1 MRKAS
6 ETSGTTLNVPI
17 FELSGSQR
25 KKKKQKGTEKIF
37 EEIIVED
44 FPNMGKKIVNQIQEA
59 ESLTGETQG
68 ETL

>member
-1 MRKAS
+1 MHQCLHHSSAR
-6 ETSGTTLNVPI
+6 G
-17 FELSGSQR
+17 R
-25 KKKKQKGTEKIF
+25 RQKGTEKIF

-59 ESLTGETQG
+59 ESLTGETLG

>member
-1 MRKAS
+1 MHQH
-6 ETSGTTLNVPI
+6 
-17 FELSGSQR
+17 LSHRGPR
-25 KKKKQKGTEKIF
+25 ERRQKGTKKIF

-44 FPNMGKKIVNQIQEA
+44 FPNMGKKIVNQIKEA